1 MDDKIMERGFI
12 AVLAIAMA
20 LMVPLVASG
29 GEGASQADAGE
40 VTRITR
46 QVSQEVFS
54 PYCPGQ
60 TLAMC
65 PSSNAS
71 DARRD
76 IRRMAEEGM
85 DAGAIKAEML
95 TRYGAEY
102 EMVEP
107 SDRDQR
113 GLLFGILGGLLVAVT
128 AVGVMARRQ
137 LSSDDSEEMVDMA
150 PPPPSEDADDD
161 LADGYLQELRS
172 EVRD

>member
-1 MDDKIMERGFI
+1 MDNKRIERGFI
-12 AVLAIAMA
+12 AVLAISMA

-85 DAGAIKAEML
+85 DAEAIKAEML
-95 TRYGAEY
+95 TRYGTEY
-102 EMVEP
+102 EMIEP

-137 LSSDDSEEMVDMA
+137 LSSEDTEEVADMTPDPLSDDE
-150 PPPPSEDADDD
+150 DDD
-161 LADGYLQELRS
+161 LDDFYLQELRS